1 MVRKGMDL
9 YFEKNITLKEALC
22 GFSFDIEHIN
32 GKTYTINNNTG
43 KIITPQFQ
51 KVVPGMGMQR
61 GDEGGNLVINFKIKF
76 PENLTDEQRT
86 KLGEIL

>member
-32 GKTYTINNNTG
+32 CKTYTINNNTG

-51 KVVPGMGMQR
+51 KVVPN
-61 GDEGGNLVINFKIKF
+61 NLRSIKI
-76 PENLTDEQRT
+76 L
-86 KLGEIL
+86 I